1 MALIIERGHGRMAE
15 VNLIICMA
23 GYNTR
28 FHDVGFDIPKYLLP
42 WNDTTII
49 HDILQNLGEVQ
60 QTVLIANKRDVYF
73 KDQLLET
80 IKPLG
85 LNENDIL
92 YIGDTKGQAHTAA
105 VGIGQLYN
113 PEMPTFIHNAD
124 TIVKGRTLETIGG
137 TMNDEY
143 DAYIDVFVGNSPKYS
158 YVRAFEETVL
168 EIVEKKQISPYA
180 SSGLYGFLTASMY
193 MSYYNSL
200 TQKDHELYIADVIQN
215 MIDAGKKVYMNGLG
229 NNQET
234 IVLGSPQEYG
244 IEIARQK
251 LGAR

>member
-1 MALIIERGHGRMAE
+1 MAE
-15 VNLIICMA
+15 VNLVICMA

-42 WNDTTII
+42 WNGTTII
-49 HDILQNLGEVQ
+49 HDIIQNLGETH
-60 QTVLIANKRDVYF
+60 QTVLVANKRDVYF

-80 IKPLG
+80 IEPLG
-85 LNENDIL
+85 LNESNIL

-105 VGIGQLYN
+105 VGIGQLYH
-113 PEMPTFIHNAD
+113 PELQTFIHNAD
-124 TIVKGRTLETIGG
+124 TIVKGRSIGLIANM
-137 TMNDEY
+137 MNDLY

-158 YVRAFEETVL
+158 YVRAFEDTVL

-193 MSYYNSL
+193 MSYYDSL
-200 TQKDHELYIADVIQN
+200 IQKDHELYIADVIQN
-215 MIDAGKKVYMNGLG
+215 MIGAGRKAFMNGLG

-244 IEIARQK
+244 IEIARQT
-251 LGAR
+251 LGAK

>member
-1 MALIIERGHGRMAE
+1 MAE
-15 VNLIICMA
+15 VNLVICMA

-42 WNDTTII
+42 WNGTTII
-49 HDILQNLGEVQ
+49 HDILKNFGEVQ

-113 PEMPTFIHNAD
+113 TEMPTFIHNAD
-124 TIVKGRTLETIGG
+124 TIVKGRTLDTIGN

-180 SSGLYGFLTASMY
+180 SSGLYGFLTASLY
-193 MSYYNSL
+193 MNYFDSL
-200 TQKDHELYIADVIQN
+200 WAKQYEEKSELYVADVIQS
-215 MIDAGKKVYMNGLG
+215 MIRAERKVYMNGLG

-244 IEIARQK
+244 IEIARQT
-251 LGAR
+251 LGAK

>member
-1 MALIIERGHGRMAE
+1 
-15 VNLIICMA
+15 MA

-42 WNDTTII
+42 WNGTTII
-49 HDILQNLGEVQ
+49 HDIIQNLGETH
-60 QTVLIANKRDVYF
+60 QTVLVANKRDVYF

-80 IKPLG
+80 IEPLG
-85 LNENDIL
+85 LNESNIL

-105 VGIGQLYN
+105 VGIGQLYHT
-113 PEMPTFIHNAD
+113 ELPTFIHNAD
-124 TIVKGRTLETIGG
+124 TIVKGRSIGLIANM
-137 TMNDEY
+137 MNDLY

-158 YVRAFEETVL
+158 YVRAFEDTVL

-193 MSYYNSL
+193 MSYYDSL
-200 TQKDHELYIADVIQN
+200 IQKDHELYIADVIQN
-215 MIDAGKKVYMNGLG
+215 MIGAGRKAFMNGLG

-244 IEIARQK
+244 IEIARQTLSAK
-251 LGAR
+251 

>member
-1 MALIIERGHGRMAE
+1 MAE
-15 VNLIICMA
+15 VNLVICMA

-42 WNDTTII
+42 WNGTTII
-49 HDILQNLGEVQ
+49 HDILESFGEVQ
-60 QTVLIANKRDVYF
+60 QTVLVANKRDVYF
-73 KDQLLET
+73 KEQLLET

-85 LNENDIL
+85 LNENNIL

-105 VGIGQLYN
+105 IGIGQLYHT
-113 PEMPTFIHNAD
+113 ELPTFIHNAD
-124 TIVKGRTLETIGG
+124 TIVKGRSLRLIADM
-137 TMNDEY
+137 MNDLY
-143 DAYIDVFVGNSPKYS
+143 DSYIDVFVGNSPKYS

-193 MSYYNSL
+193 MSYYDSCIQQNN
-200 TQKDHELYIADVIQN
+200 ELYVADVIQS
-215 MIDAGKKVYMNGLG
+215 MIGAGRKAFMNGLG

-244 IEIARQK
+244 IEIARQT
-251 LGAR
+251 LGAK

>member
-1 MALIIERGHGRMAE
+1 
-15 VNLIICMA
+15 MA

-42 WNDTTII
+42 WNGTTII
-49 HDILQNLGEVQ
+49 HDILESFGEVQ
-60 QTVLIANKRDVYF
+60 QTVLVANKRDVYF
-73 KDQLLET
+73 KEQLLET

-85 LNENDIL
+85 LNENNIL

-105 VGIGQLYN
+105 IGIGQLYHT
-113 PEMPTFIHNAD
+113 ELPTFIHNAD
-124 TIVKGRTLETIGG
+124 TIVKGRSLRLIADM
-137 TMNDEY
+137 MNDLY
-143 DAYIDVFVGNSPKYS
+143 DSYIDVFVGNSPKYS

-193 MSYYNSL
+193 MSYYDSCIQQNN
-200 TQKDHELYIADVIQN
+200 ELYVADVIQS
-215 MIDAGKKVYMNGLG
+215 MIAANRKVFMNGLG

-244 IEIARQK
+244 IEIARQT
-251 LGAR
+251 LGAK

>member
-1 MALIIERGHGRMAE
+1 
-15 VNLIICMA
+15 MA

-42 WNDTTII
+42 WNGTTII
-49 HDILQNLGEVQ
+49 HDILKNFGEVQ

-113 PEMPTFIHNAD
+113 TEMPTFIHNAD
-124 TIVKGRTLETIGG
+124 TIVKGRTLDTIGN

-180 SSGLYGFLTASMY
+180 SSGLYGFLTASLY
-193 MSYYNSL
+193 MNYFDSL
-200 TQKDHELYIADVIQN
+200 WAKQYEEKNELYVADVIQS
-215 MIDAGKKVYMNGLG
+215 MIRAERKVYMNGLG

-244 IEIARQK
+244 IEIARQT
-251 LGAR
+251 LGAK

>member
-1 MALIIERGHGRMAE
+1 M
-15 VNLIICMA
+15 VNLVICMA

-42 WNDTTII
+42 WNGTTII
-49 HDILQNLGEVQ
+49 HDILKNFGETY
-60 QTVLIANKRDVYF
+60 QTVLVANKRDVYF
-73 KDQLLET
+73 KDQLVET
-80 IKPLG
+80 IKPFG
-85 LNENDIL
+85 LDEKNIL

-105 VGIGQLYN
+105 VGIGQLYH
-113 PEMPTFIHNAD
+113 PELQTFIHNAD
-124 TIVKGRTLETIGG
+124 TIVKGRSLDLIADS
-137 TMNDEY
+137 MNDMY

-193 MSYYNSL
+193 MSYYDSL
-200 TQKDHELYIADVIQN
+200 IQKDHELYVADVIQS
-215 MIDAGKKVYMNGLG
+215 MIGAGRKAFMNGLG

-244 IEIARQK
+244 IEIARQT
-251 LGAR
+251 LGAK

>member
-1 MALIIERGHGRMAE
+1 MAE
-15 VNLIICMA
+15 VNLVICMA

-42 WNDTTII
+42 WNGTTII
-49 HDILQNLGEVQ
+49 HDILESFGEVQ
-60 QTVLIANKRDVYF
+60 QTVLVANKRDVYF
-73 KDQLLET
+73 KEQLLET

-85 LNENDIL
+85 LNENNIL

-105 VGIGQLYN
+105 IGIGQLYHT
-113 PEMPTFIHNAD
+113 ELPTFIHNAD
-124 TIVKGRTLETIGG
+124 TIVKGRSLRLIADM
-137 TMNDEY
+137 MNDLY
-143 DAYIDVFVGNSPKYS
+143 DSYIDVFVGNSPKYS
-158 YVRAFEETVL
+158 YVRAFEDTVL

-193 MSYYNSL
+193 MSYYDSCIQQNN
-200 TQKDHELYIADVIQN
+200 ELYVADVIQS
-215 MIDAGKKVYMNGLG
+215 MIAANRKVFMNGLG

-244 IEIARQK
+244 IEIARQT
-251 LGAR
+251 LGAK

>member
-1 MALIIERGHGRMAE
+1 MAE
-15 VNLIICMA
+15 VNLVICMA

-42 WNDTTII
+42 WNGTTII
-49 HDILQNLGEVQ
+49 HDIIQNFGEVS
-60 QTVLIANKRDVYF
+60 QTVLVANKRDVYF

-85 LNENDIL
+85 LEEKNIL

-105 VGIGQLYN
+105 IGIGQIHYTEL
-113 PEMPTFIHNAD
+113 PTFIHNAD
-124 TIVKGRTLETIGG
+124 TIVKGRSLDLIADS
-137 TMNDEY
+137 MNDMY

-158 YVRAFEETVL
+158 YVRAFEDTVL

-193 MSYYNSL
+193 MSYYDSL
-200 TQKDHELYIADVIQN
+200 IQKDHELYIADVIQN
-215 MIDAGKKVYMNGLG
+215 MIGAGRRAFMNGLG

-244 IEIARQK
+244 IEIARQT
-251 LGAR
+251 LGAK

>member
-1 MALIIERGHGRMAE
+1 MAE
-15 VNLIICMA
+15 VNLVICMA

-42 WNDTTII
+42 WNGTTII
-49 HDILQNLGEVQ
+49 HDIIQNLGKTH
-60 QTVLIANKRDVYF
+60 QTVLVANKRDVYF

-85 LNENDIL
+85 LNESNIL

-105 VGIGQLYN
+105 VGIGQLH
-113 PEMPTFIHNAD
+113 ETELQTFIHNAD
-124 TIVKGRTLETIGG
+124 TIVKGRSLSSIAES
-137 TMNDEY
+137 MNSMY

-180 SSGLYGFLTASMY
+180 SSGLYGFSTSSMY

-200 TQKDHELYIADVIQN
+200 IQKDHELYVADVIQN
-215 MIDAGKKVYMNGLG
+215 MIGAGRRAFMNGLG

-244 IEIARQK
+244 IEIARQT
-251 LGAR
+251 LGAK

>member
-1 MALIIERGHGRMAE
+1 
-15 VNLIICMA
+15 MA

-42 WNDTTII
+42 WNGTTII
-49 HDILQNLGEVQ
+49 HDILESFGEVQ
-60 QTVLIANKRDVYF
+60 QTVLVANKRDVYF
-73 KDQLLET
+73 KEQLLET

-85 LNENDIL
+85 LNENNIL

-105 VGIGQLYN
+105 IGIGQLYHT
-113 PEMPTFIHNAD
+113 ELPTFIHNAD
-124 TIVKGRTLETIGG
+124 TIVKGRSLDLIANM
-137 TMNDEY
+137 MNDMY
-143 DAYIDVFVGNSPKYS
+143 DSYIDVFVGNSPKYS

-193 MSYYNSL
+193 MNYYDSCIQQNN
-200 TQKDHELYIADVIQN
+200 ELYVADVIQS
-215 MIDAGKKVYMNGLG
+215 MIGAGRRAFMNGLG

-244 IEIARQK
+244 IEIARQT
-251 LGAR
+251 LGAK

>member
-1 MALIIERGHGRMAE
+1 MAE

-42 WNDTTII
+42 WNGTTII
-49 HDILQNLGEVQ
+49 HDILQNFGEVQ
-60 QTVLIANKRDVYF
+60 QTVLVANKRDIYF

-85 LNENDIL
+85 LNENNIL
-92 YIGDTKGQAHTAA
+92 YIGDTKGQADTAA
-105 VGIGQLYN
+105 VGIGQIYY
-113 PEMPTFIHNAD
+113 PELQTFIHNAD
-124 TIVKGRTLETIGG
+124 TIVKGRSLGSIADS
-137 TMNDEY
+137 MNDMY
-143 DAYIDVFVGNSPKYS
+143 DSYIDVFVGNSPKYS

-193 MSYYNSL
+193 MNFYDSCIQQNN
-200 TQKDHELYIADVIQN
+200 ELFVADVIQS
-215 MIDAGKKVYMNGLG
+215 MIAANRKVFMNGLS

-244 IEIARQK
+244 IEIARQT
-251 LGAR
+251 LGAK

>member
-1 MALIIERGHGRMAE
+1 MAE
-15 VNLIICMA
+15 VNLVICMA

-42 WNDTTII
+42 WNGTTII
-49 HDILQNLGEVQ
+49 HDIIQNFGEVS
-60 QTVLIANKRDVYF
+60 QTVLVANKRDVYF

-85 LNENDIL
+85 LEEKNIL

-105 VGIGQLYN
+105 IGIGQIHYTEL
-113 PEMPTFIHNAD
+113 PTFIHNAD
-124 TIVKGRTLETIGG
+124 TIVKGRSLDLIADS
-137 TMNDEY
+137 MNDMY
-143 DAYIDVFVGNSPKYS
+143 DSYIDVFVGNSPKYS

-193 MSYYNSL
+193 MNFYDSCIQQNN
-200 TQKDHELYIADVIQN
+200 ELFVADVIQS
-215 MIDAGKKVYMNGLG
+215 MIAANRKVFMNGLS

-244 IEIARQK
+244 IEIARQT
-251 LGAR
+251 LGAK

>member
-1 MALIIERGHGRMAE
+1 
-15 VNLIICMA
+15 MA

-42 WNDTTII
+42 WNGTTII
-49 HDILQNLGEVQ
+49 HDILKNFDNPL
-60 QTVLIANKRDVYF
+60 QTVLVANKRDVYF

-80 IKPLG
+80 IRPLN
-85 LNENDIL
+85 LDEKNIL

-105 VGIGQLYN
+105 VGIGQLYH
-113 PEMPTFIHNAD
+113 PEVPTFIHNAD
-124 TIVKGRTLETIGG
+124 TIVKGRSLDLIAH
-137 TMNDEY
+137 TMNDVY

-193 MSYYNSL
+193 MSYYDSL
-200 TQKDHELYIADVIQN
+200 IQKNDELYVADVIQN
-215 MIDAGKKVYMNGLG
+215 MIAGGRRAFMNGLG

-244 IEIARQK
+244 IEIARQT
-251 LGAR
+251 LGAK

>member
-1 MALIIERGHGRMAE
+1 MAE
-15 VNLIICMA
+15 VNLVICMA

-42 WNDTTII
+42 WNGTTII
-49 HDILQNLGEVQ
+49 HDIIQNLGETH
-60 QTVLIANKRDVYF
+60 QTVLVANKRDVYF

-85 LNENDIL
+85 LNESNIL

-105 VGIGQLYN
+105 VGIGQLYH
-113 PEMPTFIHNAD
+113 PELPTFIHNAD
-124 TIVKGRTLETIGG
+124 TIVKGRSLDLIADL
-137 TMNDEY
+137 MNDMY

-158 YVRAFEETVL
+158 YVRAFEDTVL

-193 MSYYNSL
+193 MSYYDSL
-200 TQKDHELYIADVIQN
+200 IQKDHELYIADVIQS
-215 MIDAGKKVYMNGLG
+215 MIGAGRKAFMNGLG

-244 IEIARQK
+244 IEIARQT
-251 LGAR
+251 LGAK

>member
-1 MALIIERGHGRMAE
+1 MAE
-15 VNLIICMA
+15 VNLVICMA

-42 WNDTTII
+42 WNGTTII
-49 HDILQNLGEVQ
+49 HDILQNLGETH
-60 QTVLIANKRDVYF
+60 QTVLVANKRDIYF

-85 LNENDIL
+85 LNESNIL

-105 VGIGQLYN
+105 VGIGQLYH
-113 PEMPTFIHNAD
+113 PELQTFIHNAD
-124 TIVKGRTLETIGG
+124 TIVKGRSLDLIADS
-137 TMNDEY
+137 MNDMY

-158 YVRAFEETVL
+158 YVRAFEEIVL

-180 SSGLYGFLTASMY
+180 SSGLYGFLTANMY
-193 MSYYNSL
+193 LSYHDLCIQQNN
-200 TQKDHELYIADVIQN
+200 ELYVADVIQS
-215 MIDAGKKVYMNGLG
+215 MIGAGRKAFMNGLG

-244 IEIARQK
+244 IEIARQT
-251 LGAR
+251 LGAK

>member
-1 MALIIERGHGRMAE
+1 MAE
-15 VNLIICMA
+15 VNLVICMA

-42 WNDTTII
+42 WNGTTII
-49 HDILQNLGEVQ
+49 HDILESFGEVQ
-60 QTVLIANKRDVYF
+60 QTVLVANKRDVYF
-73 KDQLLET
+73 KEQLLET

-85 LNENDIL
+85 LNENNIL

-105 VGIGQLYN
+105 VGIGQLFYT
-113 PEMPTFIHNAD
+113 ELPTFIHNAD
-124 TIVKGRTLETIGG
+124 TIVKGRSLGLIADM
-137 TMNDEY
+137 MNDLY
-143 DAYIDVFVGNSPKYS
+143 DSYIDVFVGNSPKYS

-193 MSYYNSL
+193 MSYYDSCIQQNN
-200 TQKDHELYIADVIQN
+200 ELYVADVIQS
-215 MIDAGKKVYMNGLG
+215 MIGAGRKAFMNGLG

-244 IEIARQK
+244 IEIARQT
-251 LGAR
+251 LGAK

>member
-1 MALIIERGHGRMAE
+1 MAE
-15 VNLIICMA
+15 VNLVICMA

-42 WNDTTII
+42 WNGTTII
-49 HDILQNLGEVQ
+49 HDIIQNLGETH
-60 QTVLIANKRDVYF
+60 QTVLVANKRDVYF

-85 LNENDIL
+85 LEEKNIL

-105 VGIGQLYN
+105 VGIGQLYH
-113 PEMPTFIHNAD
+113 PELQTFIHNAD
-124 TIVKGRTLETIGG
+124 TIVKGRSLGLIADS
-137 TMNDEY
+137 MNDMY

-193 MSYYNSL
+193 MGYYDSL
-200 TQKDHELYIADVIQN
+200 IQKDHELYIADVIQN
-215 MIDAGKKVYMNGLG
+215 MIGAGRKAFMNGLG

-244 IEIARQK
+244 IEIARQT
-251 LGAR
+251 LGAK

>member
-1 MALIIERGHGRMAE
+1 MAE
-15 VNLIICMA
+15 VNLVICMA

-42 WNDTTII
+42 WNGTTII
-49 HDILQNLGEVQ
+49 HDIIQNLGETH
-60 QTVLIANKRDVYF
+60 QTVLVANKRDVYF

-85 LNENDIL
+85 LNESNIL

-105 VGIGQLYN
+105 VGIGQLH
-113 PEMPTFIHNAD
+113 EMELQTFIHNAD
-124 TIVKGRTLETIGG
+124 TIVKGRSLGSIADS
-137 TMNDEY
+137 MNDMY

-193 MSYYNSL
+193 MSYYDSCIQQNN
-200 TQKDHELYIADVIQN
+200 ELFVADVIQN
-215 MIDAGKKVYMNGLG
+215 MIASDRRVFMNGLG

-244 IEIARQK
+244 IEIARQT
-251 LGAR
+251 LGAK

>member
-1 MALIIERGHGRMAE
+1 MAE
-15 VNLIICMA
+15 VNLVVCMA

-42 WNDTTII
+42 WNGTTII
-49 HDILQNLGEVQ
+49 HDILQNFGEVQ
-60 QTVLIANKRDVYF
+60 QTVLVANKRDIYF

-85 LNENDIL
+85 LNENNIL
-92 YIGDTKGQAHTAA
+92 YIGDTKGQADTAA
-105 VGIGQLYN
+105 VGIGQIYY
-113 PEMPTFIHNAD
+113 PELQTFIHNAD
-124 TIVKGRTLETIGG
+124 TIVKGRSLGSIADS
-137 TMNDEY
+137 MNDMY
-143 DAYIDVFVGNSPKYS
+143 DSYIDVFVGNSPKYS

-193 MSYYNSL
+193 MNFYDSCIQQNN
-200 TQKDHELYIADVIQN
+200 ELFVADVIQS
-215 MIDAGKKVYMNGLG
+215 MIAANRKVFMNGLS

-244 IEIARQK
+244 IEIARQT
-251 LGAR
+251 LGAK

>member
-1 MALIIERGHGRMAE
+1 MAE
-15 VNLIICMA
+15 VNLVICMA

-42 WNDTTII
+42 WNGTTII
-49 HDILQNLGEVQ
+49 HDILQNLGETH
-60 QTVLIANKRDVYF
+60 QTVLVANKRDVYF

-80 IKPLG
+80 IKPFG
-85 LNENDIL
+85 LNENNIL

-105 VGIGQLYN
+105 IGIGQLY
-113 PEMPTFIHNAD
+113 ETELQTFIHNAD
-124 TIVKGRTLETIGG
+124 TIVKGRSLGSIAESMN
-137 TMNDEY
+137 TMY

-158 YVRAFEETVL
+158 YVRAFEDTVL

-180 SSGLYGFLTASMY
+180 SSGLYGFMTASMY

-200 TQKDHELYIADVIQN
+200 IQKDHELYIADVIQN
-215 MIDAGKKVYMNGLG
+215 MIGAGRRAFMNGLG

-244 IEIARQK
+244 IEIARQT
-251 LGAR
+251 LGAK

>member
-1 MALIIERGHGRMAE
+1 MAE
-15 VNLIICMA
+15 VNLVICMA

-42 WNDTTII
+42 WNGTTII
-49 HDILQNLGEVQ
+49 HDILQNFGEVQ

-80 IKPLG
+80 IKPLN
-85 LNENDIL
+85 LNENNVL

-105 VGIGQLYN
+105 VGIGKLYYT
-113 PEMPTFIHNAD
+113 ELPTFIHNAD
-124 TIVKGRTLETIGG
+124 TIVKGRRLETISAN
-137 TMNDEY
+137 MNDDY

-193 MSYYNSL
+193 MSYYDSL
-200 TQKDHELYIADVIQN
+200 IQKNDELYVADVIQS
-215 MIDAGKKVYMNGLG
+215 MIAGGRKVYMNGLG

-244 IEIARQK
+244 IEIARQT
-251 LGAR
+251 LGAK

>member
-1 MALIIERGHGRMAE
+1 MAE
-15 VNLIICMA
+15 VNLVICMA

-42 WNDTTII
+42 WNGTTII
-49 HDILQNLGEVQ
+49 HDILQNFGEVH
-60 QTVLIANKRDVYF
+60 QTVLVANKRDVYF
-73 KDQLLET
+73 KDQLLDT

-85 LNENDIL
+85 LEEKNIL

-105 VGIGQLYN
+105 VGIGQLYH
-113 PEMPTFIHNAD
+113 PELQTFIHNAD
-124 TIVKGRTLETIGG
+124 TIVKGRSLDLIADS
-137 TMNDEY
+137 MNDMY

-158 YVRAFEETVL
+158 YVRAFEDTVL

-193 MSYYNSL
+193 MGYYDSL
-200 TQKDHELYIADVIQN
+200 IQKDHELYIADVIQN
-215 MIDAGKKVYMNGLG
+215 MIGAGRKAFMNGLG

-244 IEIARQK
+244 IEIARQT
-251 LGAR
+251 LGAK

>member
-1 MALIIERGHGRMAE
+1 MAE

-92 YIGDTKGQAHTAA
+92 YIGDTKGQAHTAEL
-105 VGIGQLYN
+105 VSVNCIIQKCQHSFT
-113 PEMPTFIHNAD
+113 MQ
-124 TIVKGRTLETIGG
+124 TL
-137 TMNDEY
+137 
-143 DAYIDVFVGNSPKYS
+143 
-158 YVRAFEETVL
+158 
-168 EIVEKKQISPYA
+168 
-180 SSGLYGFLTASMY
+180 
-193 MSYYNSL
+193 SL
-200 TQKDHELYIADVIQN
+200 
-215 MIDAGKKVYMNGLG
+215 KVA
-229 NNQET
+229 
-234 IVLGSPQEYG
+234 P
-244 IEIARQK
+244 
-251 LGAR
+251 